1 MKDNTP
7 NNFVFSY
14 LDKTFYATDY
24 RGTGPLLILIH
35 GYLENK
41 NMWQALAPSLTA
53 HWRVLS
59 LDLPGHGNA
68 PNLSCPHSMDTM
80 ADLIH
85 CLLQHLGASKA
96 GLVGHSMGGYVA
108 LAFAERYPQK
118 LQSLILLN
126 SSPWPD
132 SPERRASRERAI
144 ALVKRNREGYL
155 RQAIPLLFAPES
167 RARCASAIEQAVQ
180 SAQKMNTQAIIAAL
194 YGMQMRPDRERVL
207 RELSCPVLLVA
218 AKKDPI
224 LEHEKLR
231 QLAAE
236 TGVKWLSLPL
246 GHMSHLEAP
255 AELKEGLQPHLK
267 ALLEG

>member
-1 MKDNTP
+1 MTP
-7 NNFVFSY
+7 
-14 LDKTFYATDY
+14 LKLTFKHRQEIFPATDY
-24 RGTGPLLILIH
+24 PGDGPVLLLLHGFLEEQHMWNPLIPSFLAH
-35 GYLENK
+35 G
-41 NMWQALAPSLTA
+41 
-53 HWRVLS
+53 RVIT
-59 LDLPGHGNA
+59 LDLPGHGEA
-68 PNLSCPHSMDTM
+68 PNLGYQHSVEAM
-80 ADLIH
+80 AEVVLS
-85 CLLQHLGASKA
+85 LLQHLGLHKVTLA
-96 GLVGHSMGGYVA
+96 GHSMGGYVA

-167 RARCASAIEQAVQ
+167 RAKCASAIQEAVQ